1 MSTHEK
7 YFSRRS
13 VASRSARM
21 AEEISGCKWSLTV
34 YQLLAAGINR
44 PGAMVRS
51 VEGLSTKVLNE
62 CLRKNQRFGII
73 ERIAY
78 FEIPPRVEYVLTPF
92 GMKFLR
98 IVDELHK
105 LHDEIDKD
113 LPQRRRRA

>member
-7 YFSRRS
+7 FLSRRS
-13 VASRSARM
+13 AASRSARM
-21 AEEISGCKWSLTV
+21 VEQIAGCKWSVTV

-78 FEIPPRVEYVLTPF
+78 HEVPPRVEYVLTPF
-92 GMKFLR
+92 GTKVVR
-98 IVDELHK
+98 IVEELRN
-105 LHDEIDKD
+105 LHGEIAKD
-113 LPQRRRRA
+113 